1 MASSSR
7 RGSYYH
13 AQEQYSGRV
22 EDMEHF
28 DTFRAKQRA
37 SVAWI
42 VQKAHKNKVPADLH
56 DPYYRDYEG
65 VEHLKPGI
73 VHRLANADLY
83 CSALAN
89 IYGDPNFHN
98 LSHWNIIQALARKGV
113 YVAEPTDVALT
124 ETVLIQVSPI
134 KMSAHLAVIE
144 AMMALYIREVVVAGQ
159 CRRGRP
165 RTRRRRWCS
174 GSAASHRHSRNAS
187 TTMHRHK
194 SRSCPC
200 FLVSKI

>member
-1 MASSSR
+1 M
-7 RGSYYH
+7 Y
-13 AQEQYSGRV
+13 
-22 EDMEHF
+22 
-28 DTFRAKQRA
+28 T
-37 SVAWI
+37 
-42 VQKAHKNKVPADLH
+42 VPV
-56 DPYYRDYEG
+56 PGFFFGQG

-134 KMSAHLAVIE
+134 KMVGTQLS
-144 AMMALYIREVVVAGQ
+144 
-159 CRRGRP
+159 
-165 RTRRRRWCS
+165 
-174 GSAASHRHSRNAS
+174 
-187 TTMHRHK
+187 
-194 SRSCPC
+194 
-200 FLVSKI
+200 